1 MIKENALYTKET
13 LQAFNYGLLFKK
25 VHRVNKFNKKAL
37 LKLDIDMNTELREKA
52 KKDFE
57 KYFFKLMNNRNF
69 RKAIENVRKQGNI
82 TPEKKEEIIQCLNQ
96 TIILQSSSQKPCQLQ
111 KRRKRKYSLINPS
124 LWYD

>member
-37 LKLDIDMNTELREKA
+37 LKLNIDMNTELREKA
-52 KKDFE
+52 EKDFE

-82 TPEKKEEIIQCLNQ
+82 TPEKKEEII
-96 TIILQSSSQKPCQLQ
+96 
-111 KRRKRKYSLINPS
+111 
-124 LWYD
+124 

>member
-1 MIKENALYTKET
+1 
-13 LQAFNYGLLFKK
+13 
-25 VHRVNKFNKKAL
+25 
-37 LKLDIDMNTELREKA
+37 MNTELREKA